1 MTVDNF
7 ADTCMPEAL
16 SGCNLDGIKQFIL
29 NDINVDEKFEKHMYA
44 LFDTMI
50 DPDSRRY
57 LSEDYTFCRL
67 WQQMG
72 GEVFLDPRTGLNHV
86 GHYTFRGNI
95 RKLITG

>member
-1 MTVDNF
+1 MLAQDLCVYKDKSLNRCLIEHPDLKY
-7 ADTCMPEAL
+7 A
-16 SGCNLDGIKQFIL
+16 

-50 DPDSRRY
+50 DPESRRY

-72 GEVFLDPRTGLNHV
+72 GEVMLDPRTGLKPRRTL
-86 GHYTFRGNI
+86 YI
-95 RKLITG
+95 PRKH

>member
-1 MTVDNF
+1 MCIKKEVIQQMFDNH
-7 ADTCMPEAL
+7 PELKYA
-16 SGCNLDGIKQFIL
+16 

-50 DPDSRRY
+50 DPESRRY

-67 WQQMG
+67 WQQMD
-72 GEVFLDPRTGLNHV
+72 GEVYLDPRTALNHV